1 MAVGRGPVYCL
12 RRQLALLSARGAAML
27 DDGKGRRYRQS
38 TRRQSGYSALDHRL
52 ETDPGGVLRQGA
64 YLLPSIEA
72 AVELASVVE

>member
-1 MAVGRGPVYCL
+1 
-12 RRQLALLSARGAAML
+12 
-27 DDGKGRRYRQS
+27 
-38 TRRQSGYSALDHRL
+38 L